1 MAIPPFLFNK
11 NLWLIVGVLAAAWL
25 LAAWH
30 NAKVSGAR
38 EEGYGRGLK
47 DERLVWQVRE
57 NEELNAK
64 NALITQLQ
72 EKYRA
77 LEQKSIDDITAA
89 SFSFLEDL
97 NHVRK
102 ERDKA
107 LADARAGTAFRLR
120 WAASCA
126 PTRKDPVGDPAPSA
140 GPASGGAVA
149 TAACELPR
157 EVEETLIRE
166 AARADRVVAERNAL
180 LSIAKSDREVCK

>member
-1 MAIPPFLFNK
+1 MIPPFLFNK
-11 NLWLIVGVLAAAWL
+11 NLWLIVGVLLAAWA

-30 NAKVSGAR
+30 NAKVAGAR

-77 LEQKSIDDITAA
+77 LEKKSADDVVAVTHILAGKLHETETK
-89 SFSFLEDL
+89 LE
-97 NHVRK
+97 
-102 ERDKA
+102 KA
-107 LADARAGTAFRLR
+107 LVDARAGTAFRLR

-126 PTRKDPVGDPAPSA
+126 PTRKDAGGDPTPSSGA
-140 GPASGGAVA
+140 ATGGAVA

-157 EVEETLIRE
+157 STTEDLIRL
-166 AARADRVVAERNAL
+166 AGDADRVVAERNAL
-180 LSIAKSDREVCK
+180 LTIAQKDREVCK